1 MKKINTKVLAY
12 AGVLIAMNVV
22 LVRVV
27 AIPIGPT
34 LRITVGNVPIVL
46 ASFWFGPVVGAVCG
60 GLGDLIGCILS
71 GYAPIPLLLVSSI
84 LTGFLPYFFKKF
96 VVKAIASRDKK
107 AGMYGKGFVRMLIM
121 MAVVNLIT
129 SQGISTLGLAIW
141 QGIGFLEMFIL
152 RLPQNILLTITNS
165 ILVLLLYAS
174 PATSFVVN
182 STHSMIFESAGSK
195 LRKV

>member
-46 ASFWFGPVVGAVCG
+46 ASFWFGPVVGAICG

-71 GYAPIPLLLVSSI
+71 GYAPIPLLLVSSV

-96 VVKAIASRDKK
+96 VVKGIAEQNHK
-107 AGMYGKGFVRMLIM
+107 ATLYGKGFVRMLLM
-121 MAVVNLIT
+121 MTVVNLIT
-129 SQGISTLGLAIW
+129 SQGFSTFGLAQW
-141 QGIGFLEMFIL
+141 QGISFWALFLT
-152 RLPQNILLTITNS
+152 RLPQSILLTVTNS

-174 PATSFVVN
+174 PATAFIVN
-182 STHSMIFESAGSK
+182 STRPVKTQATN
-195 LRKV
+195 

>member
-46 ASFWFGPVVGAVCG
+46 ASFWFGPVVGAICG

-71 GYAPIPLLLVSSI
+71 GYAPIPLLLVSSV

-96 VVKAIASRDKK
+96 VVKAISNHDNK
-107 AGMYGKGFVRMLIM
+107 AGMYGKGFVRMIIM
-121 MAVVNLIT
+121 MAIVNLIT
-129 SQGISTLGLAIW
+129 SQGLSTLGLAQW
-141 QGIGFLEMFIL
+141 QGVGFLEMFIL

-174 PATSFVVN
+174 PVTSFVVN
-182 STHSMIFESAGSK
+182 STRPMKAQTTN
-195 LRKV
+195 